1 MQQQRSP
8 VWITGLLLLTLL
20 VGLGGGI
27 LLDREVLGAS
37 SQSPPGTA
45 GPAATTNLDYSLI
58 NHALEIID
66 QNYVDRPAIQAQPL
80 TYGAVS
86 GLVDALG
93 DTGHSRFMTPDEVRQ
108 QQTLS
113 TGQFEGIGAEVEM
126 RNGGVTI
133 VAPYDGSPAQRAGL
147 HPGDVIVQ
155 VEGQSVAGQSLSEV
169 VSKVLGPAGS
179 TVHLTILTPSTGD
192 TRDVTIVRARITI
205 HDVTWH
211 QLPGTTL
218 AHVRIAEF
226 SNGVDRD
233 LDQALATIQQQHLTG
248 IILDLRNDPG
258 GLLDESVA
266 TASNFLSGG
275 NVLLEK
281 NAKGETTAVPVQKE
295 GTPVTLPMVVLIN
308 EGSASASEIV
318 AGALQDA
325 HRGQLVG
332 ETTFG
337 TGTVLDTFPLEDGS
351 ALLLATEEWLTPSGR
366 VIWHQGITPDVVVTQ
381 TLSVLPVL
389 PEGEQTLTPQEL
401 QNSGDAQLLR
411 GISIL
416 ASPPT
421 K

>member
-1 MQQQRSP
+1 MQQPRSQ

-20 VGLGGGI
+20 AGLGAGI
-27 LLDREVLGAS
+27 LLDREVLGAQ
-37 SQSPPGTA
+37 SQA
-45 GPAATTNLDYSLI
+45 GPGVDSPQSATDLNYNLI
-58 NHALEIID
+58 TQALGIVD
-66 QNYVDRPAIQAQPL
+66 QNYVDRSAIQTQPL

-113 TGQFEGIGAEVEM
+113 TGQFEGIGAEVQM
-126 RNGGVTI
+126 KDGGVTI

-147 HPGDVIVQ
+147 LPGDVIVQ
-155 VEGQSVAGQSLSEV
+155 VEGKSVAGETLSEV
-169 VSKVLGPAGS
+169 VSKVLGPAGT
-179 TVHLTILTPSTGD
+179 TVHLTILTPSTGN

-218 AHVRIAEF
+218 AHVRISQF

-233 LDQALATIQQQHLTG
+233 LDQDLATIQQQHLTG

-266 TASNFLSGG
+266 TASNFLSSG

-281 NAKGETTAVPVQKE
+281 NAKGKVTPVPVEKE

-325 HRGQLVG
+325 NRAKLVG

-337 TGTVLDTFPLEDGS
+337 TGTVLSTFPLEDGS
-351 ALLLATEEWLTPSGR
+351 ALLLATEEWLTPAGR
-366 VIWHQGITPDVVVTQ
+366 VIWHHGITPDVVVTQ
-381 TLSVLPVL
+381 TLSTLPVL
-389 PEGEQTLTPQEL
+389 PEAEESLTPQQL

-416 ASPPT
+416 ASPPAP
-421 K
+421 

>member
-1 MQQQRSP
+1 MQQQRSQ

-27 LLDREVLGAS
+27 LLDREVLGAR
-37 SQSPPGTA
+37 SQPAPNTA
-45 GPAATTNLDYSLI
+45 GPSSATGLDYNLI
-58 NHALEIID
+58 NHALGIID
-66 QNYVDRPAIQAQPL
+66 QNYVDRAAIQAQPL

-147 HPGDVIVQ
+147 LPGDVIVQ

-169 VSKVLGPAGS
+169 VSKVLGPAGT
-179 TVHLTILTPSTGD
+179 TVHLTILTPSTGN
-192 TRDVTIVRARITI
+192 TRDVTIVRARIKI

-233 LDQALATIQQQHLTG
+233 LDQALATIQRQHLTG

-266 TASNFLSGG
+266 TASNFLSSG

-281 NAKGETTAVPVQKE
+281 NAKGQTTPVPVQKD

-308 EGSASASEIV
+308 QGSASASEIV

-325 HRGQLVG
+325 HRAQLVG

-337 TGTVLDTFPLEDGS
+337 TGTVLSTFPLEDGS
-351 ALLLATEEWLTPSGR
+351 ALLLATEEWLTPQGR

-401 QNSGDAQLLR
+401 QNTGDAQLLR

-416 ASPPT
+416 AAPPP